1 MAADQK
7 RVASDLE
14 CIGDRII
21 DACLDAIAGN
31 GRDDITG
38 QHLDVA
44 VGVGKGAVGCKL
56 KSVKETGVN
65 ECVARKELQDFGF
78 QCDLGLNA
86 LASRRADVLTKAN
99 RPCLR
104 QDRFTQAQG
113 YLGVGGG
120 MRSLRPSR

>member
-21 DACLDAIAGN
+21 DACLDAMRGMAGM
-31 GRDDITG
+31 T
-38 QHLDVA
+38 LPA
-44 VGVGKGAVGCKL
+44 
-56 KSVKETGVN
+56 
-65 ECVARKELQDFGF
+65 CVARIELQDLGF
-78 QCDLGLNA
+78 QSDLGLNA

-120 MRSLRPSR
+120 MGSLRPSR